1 MKPDSKIIL
10 KWSSQY
16 LRTPKMYSRTELL
29 NLVLISLL
37 LFNDKKWDD
46 NAFNVIWPTC
56 DTTPTSAISISV
68 DKHSYWPA
76 SLALLV
82 TASRGIPLRFAI
94 HFHIDVGWIIYTSLL
109 ETSSVSICLF
119 GTVTINSSINWTIKW
134 NFIEEMTDRQFRIEL
149 KEHNKVVWMTHSY
162 NVMMALNFKIVKNTF
177 KRNNSFSIG

>member
-1 MKPDSKIIL
+1 MKPDSKFIL

-16 LRTPKMYSRTELL
+16 LRTPKMYSRSELL

-76 SLALLV
+76 FLALLV
-82 TASRGIPLRFAI
+82 TASRYTAPIRNPLSYRRRMNHLHA
-94 HFHIDVGWIIYTSLL
+94 VV
-109 ETSSVSICLF
+109 E
-119 GTVTINSSINWTIKW
+119 
-134 NFIEEMTDRQFRIEL
+134 NFIRVYLSIRPGN
-149 KEHNKVVWMTHSY
+149 NKLPNKLDY
-162 NVMMALNFKIVKNTF
+162 
-177 KRNNSFSIG
+177 